1 MMKKA
6 FVFPGQG
13 SQKVGMGKEIYDN
26 HRDARDVFEEINDS
40 LSKNLSDIIFNG
52 PQELLTLTENAQP
65 SIMCIS
71 MAVMRVLEKEF
82 NFNTKDHISY
92 FAGHS
97 LGEYTALAASKSIS
111 IADTAKI
118 LSFRGKNMQKS
129 SSSSKT
135 SMAAFMGADLK
146 KIEDIISQ
154 SRKSEEVCD
163 IANYNTETQIVLS
176 GDDNAINRAIILA
189 NQQKVR
195 TVKLDVSAPFHSG
208 YMKNTAKALQ
218 DEFLKYTFKI
228 PEIKVISNFLAV
240 PFKDS
245 KDIEEGL
252 IKQTYSTV
260 RWYESIQ
267 CMIDLSTNSF
277 FEIGFGSTLCGII
290 KRIERKLHTK
300 NICSSE
306 EIEAVAKEIL

>member
-1 MMKKA
+1 MKKA

-26 HRDARDVFEEINDS
+26 HRAARDVFEEINDS
-40 LSKNLSDIIFNG
+40 ISKNLSDIIFNG

-65 SIMCIS
+65 SIMCVS
-71 MAVMRVLEKEF
+71 MAVIRVLEEEF
-82 NFNTKDHISY
+82 NFNTKDYISY
-92 FAGHS
+92 LAGHS

-111 IADTAKI
+111 VADAAKI

-129 SSSSKT
+129 SSNSAT
-135 SMAAFMGADLK
+135 SMAAFMGADLR
-146 KIEDIISQ
+146 KIKGLISQ
-154 SRKSEEVCD
+154 SIRNEEICD

-176 GDDNAINRAIILA
+176 GDDTAINRAIILA
-189 NQQKVR
+189 NEQKVR
-195 TVKLDVSAPFHSG
+195 TVKLDVSAPFHSN

-218 DEFLKYTFKI
+218 EEFVKITFNV
-228 PEIKVISNFLAV
+228 PQIKVISNFLAV

-267 CMIDLSTNSF
+267 FMKNLNTNYF

-290 KRIERKLHTK
+290 KRIDRKLHTQ
-300 NICSSE
+300 NICSSK
-306 EIEAVAKEIL
+306 EIEALAKEVL